1 MSTCGNS
8 LLRQAGFQP
17 FRQKFLCQVKESNC
31 EISLGTRNGG
41 ITVDK
46 AKDEAINKL
55 ITGQDKMGNDITELK
70 SDVSELKAG
79 VSELKHGQQ
88 RLESDVS
95 ELKLGQSQ
103 TDGLIL
109 KVLDNMARLEGIVV
123 RMENDLNPKVKTL
136 FDADKVRHYDTTE
149 LKQVCREQDKKL
161 GDHELRI
168 TRLEK

>member
-1 MSTCGNS
+1 MWQLPAAPGRIPALQAEVLKSG
-8 LLRQAGFQP
+8 LR
-17 FRQKFLCQVKESNC
+17 ENC
-31 EISLGTRNGG
+31 ERSLGIRNGG